1 MALDWNAPF
10 ASSRLA
16 ADVLGSHE
24 YVMILCLAIFVGVFS
39 FMFWSVYAYR
49 KAKGQAATQFHE
61 NTTVEFLWTVIPA
74 IILVIIVLPA
84 TRVVI
89 AHRDTAHPQAAIK
102 ATGAQ
107 WQRGYSGAERLPAR
121 SKQ

>member
-1 MALDWNAPF
+1 MALDWSAPF
-10 ASSRLA
+10 ASGELA
-16 ADVLGSHE
+16 ADVYGMHE

-39 FMFWSVYAYR
+39 YMFWSVYAHR
-49 KAKGQAATQFHE
+49 KTKGRATAQFHE
-61 NTTVEFLWTVIPA
+61 TTTVEFLWTVIPA

-89 AHRDTAHPQAAIK
+89 AQKDGARPPVVIK
-102 ATGAQ
+102 VTGAQ
-107 WQRGYSGAERLPAR
+107 WQRGYGGIESLPAR